1 MISVDLL
8 DIMFSSSKENYEQ
21 KKTTNTVWYNI
32 KIRK

>member
-8 DIMFSSSKENYEQ
+8 DIMFSSSKNYDQ